1 MAKIAVYDVN
11 KNQVSERD
19 LSDDVFNVDVKGHL
33 IHDMVRYQLAARRQG
48 TADTK
53 TRAEVRGGGKK
64 PYKQKGTGNARQGTI
79 RAPHFV
85 GGGTVFGPT
94 PRSYA
99 FKLNRKVKK
108 AALRSALS
116 VRYKE
121 ERMTV
126 LDALQ
131 METASTKGFTEFL
144 SRFELSSALVV
155 VDGPN
160 PNIELSARNLPH
172 VKVLRAEGV
181 NVYDLMRYPNVI
193 LTEGAVNQ
201 LEGALGQ

>member
-1 MAKIAVYDVN
+1 MAKIAVFDIQ

-19 LSDDVFNVDVKGHL
+19 LADSVFNADVKGHL

-53 TRAEVRGGGKK
+53 GRSEVSGGGRK
-64 PYKQKGTGNARQGTI
+64 PYKQKGTGNARQGST

-126 LDALQ
+126 LNDLQ
-131 METASTKGFTEFL
+131 MERASTKGFVEIL
-144 SRFELSSALVV
+144 DRFGLSSALVV
-155 VDGPN
+155 IDGAN
-160 PNIELSARNLPH
+160 PNIELSARNLPY

-181 NVYDLMRYPNVI
+181 NVYDLMRYPNVV
-193 LTEGAVNQ
+193 LTEGAVNH